1 MITISSIAEIQR
13 SSLPDNIKEYLIHY
27 TQSIL
32 NQYQVNSLK
41 KIGCIYYLEN
51 QKDIQNYHQLG
62 LGLPLSKTAFE
73 YGERIHFTNSLEE
86 ITLLHGCY
94 IFNNDFAIDIFG
106 RADIFSSEEICALL
120 DTE

>member
-1 MITISSIAEIQR
+1 MITISSITDIQQYC
-13 SSLPDNIKEYLIHY
+13 LPDIIKDYLAQY

-41 KIGCIYYLEN
+41 EFGCIYYLEN
-51 QKDIQNYHQLG
+51 QQDIQNYHQLG
-62 LGLPLSKTAFE
+62 FRVPLSKTAFE
-73 YGERIHFTNSLEE
+73 YGERIQFTNSHEE

-106 RADIFSSEEICALL
+106 REDLFSSEEIYALL